1 MRHAV
6 IEKLPLLAKQ
16 LGPEFFERE
25 LLPRTLDWLRDPVA
39 TIRDSAMEVRGL
51 GCCVWFFFWVSC
63 CFWESSCLVC
73 YIYVQ
78 STSGTTE

>member
-63 CFWESSCLVC
+63 FFLGELVFSLLHLRPV
-73 YIYVQ
+73 YQWYH
-78 STSGTTE
+78 